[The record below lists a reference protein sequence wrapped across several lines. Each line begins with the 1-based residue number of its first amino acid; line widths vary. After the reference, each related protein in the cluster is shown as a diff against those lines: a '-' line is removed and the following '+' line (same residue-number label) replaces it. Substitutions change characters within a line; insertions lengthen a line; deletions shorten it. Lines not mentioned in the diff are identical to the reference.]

1 MRWHKMPR
9 TQPSKPSSK
18 SCIQREERSS
28 QRANLNKNPPRR
40 RSTPLRGVEEKRVWR
55 KPCTAK
61 MDHKNA
67 RRKGELVL
75 SVQWEDKS
83 QPLLSSNQSTMSGTK
98 HLHPIVFVAFVV
110 CTLLSFNSSWPSMW
124 NCRSAKVQNIT
135 ADSPQRG
142 MLSPLSN
149 SPPDVVL
156 IRSMGAASLLI
167 LFIRRQIPAPGE
179 LQSFFF
185 GLQRF
190 VSSAILSHACREPLG
205 CVTHPIDV

>member
-1 MRWHKMPR
+1 
-9 TQPSKPSSK
+9 
-18 SCIQREERSS
+18 
-28 QRANLNKNPPRR
+28 
-40 RSTPLRGVEEKRVWR
+40 VWR

-67 RRKGELVL
+67 RRKEALVL

-124 NCRSAKVQNIT
+124 NRRSAKVQNIT
-135 ADSPQRG
+135 ADSPQQG
-142 MLSPLSN
+142 ILSPFRLSD

-156 IRSMGAASLLI
+156 VRSMGAASLLI
-167 LFIRRQIPAPGE
+167 LFIRRQIPAPDE